1 MEHKEF
7 RLSYEEYASDAELPA
22 ADGTLLA
29 AARAATLHAYAPYSH
44 FRVGAAARL
53 ANGEI
58 ITGTNQENASFPA
71 GICAER
77 TLLSVAGAQ
86 HPGIAIETLAIS
98 YHNEN
103 GPSDRPISPCGICRQ
118 SIQEF
123 EQRTGQPIR
132 LVLGG
137 RAGNIIIIPRASEL
151 LPLAFTVEEL
161 G

>member
-1 MEHKEF
+1 MQKEF
-7 RLSYEEYASDAELPA
+7 TLSYEEYSSDRELSEADAEL
-22 ADGTLLA
+22 LRLA
-29 AARAATLHAYAPYSH
+29 REVTEQAYAPYSH

-53 ANGEI
+53 AGGGN

-86 HPGIAIETLAIS
+86 YPGVAIETLAIS
-98 YHNEN
+98 YDNEN

-118 SIQEF
+118 SLQEF
-123 EQRTGQPIR
+123 EQRTGRPVR

-137 RAGNIIIIPRASEL
+137 QNGKIIVIPGASGL
-151 LPLAFTVEEL
+151 LPFAFTGDEL
-161 G
+161 K

>member
-1 MEHKEF
+1 MEQKEF
-7 RLSYEEYASDAELPA
+7 RLSYEEYASDRELSPA
-22 ADGTLLA
+22 DMALLDV
-29 AARAATLHAYAPYSH
+29 AREATIQAYAPYSH

-53 ANGEI
+53 ANGEV